1 VKNFPLLDTG
11 IIFLY
16 LTAMIVT
23 GFYFG
28 LKKKD
33 SRDFMIAG
41 GKLPGWIIGISIFG
55 TYLSS
60 NTFLGIPGK
69 AFSENWN
76 SFVFSLS
83 IPFAAWIAVKYFI
96 PFYRQR
102 GEISAYSHL
111 ENRFGKWA
119 KIYAVICFMLTQ
131 LARIGS
137 ILFGIGLVISSL
149 FKIDLWIIIL
159 VIGFIVM
166 VYTSIGGFEA
176 VIWTDVI
183 QSIILFLGAI
193 AILWTML
200 IHIPGGLQEFI
211 GRGLQ
216 FEKFSLG
223 SWDFD
228 FFTSTV
234 WVVFIYGIFINL
246 TNFGIDQNYVQRYHA
261 ARSEREASYS
271 VWLLARV
278 YIPVSLLFFMIG
290 TSLFVYTLNNPGF
303 LSVISENISGI
314 PADVAELSTDT
325 VAKSLSS
332 PGKGDRIL
340 PLFITYQVPPGLSG
354 FIVSALLAAAMSTIS
369 SSVNSSATIYY
380 NDIHNLIFKNR
391 GEARE
396 GLKILRIATVFF
408 GILSTGIALL
418 MIGVGSILD
427 AWWLLSGIFSGGMLG
442 LFLLGLLT
450 KAERPHAA
458 LAVTAGVIGIAWL
471 SLSPLITGNL
481 SWFRSPF
488 HANMIVVIGTLI
500 IFLAGLFFK
509 KFLPNEKN
517 SR

>member
-1 VKNFPLLDTG
+1 
-11 IIFLY
+11 
-16 LTAMIVT
+16 
-23 GFYFG
+23 
-28 LKKKD
+28 
-33 SRDFMIAG
+33 MIAG
-41 GKLPGWIIGISIFG
+41 GKLPGWIVGISIFG

-83 IPFAAWIAVKYFI
+83 IPFAAWVAVKYFI

-131 LARIGS
+131 IARIGS
-137 ILFGIGLVISSL
+137 ILFGIGLVLSFL
-149 FKIDLWIIIL
+149 LKIDLWIIIL

-166 VYTSIGGFEA
+166 IYTSIGGLEA

-183 QSIILFLGAI
+183 QSVILFLGAI
-193 AILWTML
+193 AILLVML
-200 IHIPGGLQEFI
+200 IEIPGGLQEFI

-223 SWDFD
+223 SWDLN

-261 ARSEREASYS
+261 ARTEKEASFS
-271 VWLLARV
+271 VWLLARL

-290 TSLFVYTLNNPGF
+290 TALFIYTINDPGF
-303 LSVISENISGI
+303 LTVIRENVSGI
-314 PADVAELSTDT
+314 PPDIAGLSTDM
-325 VAKSLSS
+325 VVKSLSS
-332 PGKGDRIL
+332 PGTGDRVL
-340 PLFITYQVPPGLSG
+340 PLFITYQVPHGLSG

-369 SSVNSSATIYY
+369 SSMNSSATIYFK
-380 NDIHNLIFKNR
+380 DIHAIIFKNR
-391 GEARE
+391 GKSQE
-396 GLKILRIATVFF
+396 GLKILRIATVLF
-408 GILSTGIALL
+408 GMVSTGIALL

-450 KAERPHAA
+450 KAKKPHAA
-458 LAVTAGVIGIAWL
+458 LAVTAGIVGIAWL
-471 SLSPLITGNL
+471 SLSPLIPGNL
-481 SWFRSPF
+481 SWLRSPF
-488 HANMIVVIGTLI
+488 HANMIIVIGTLI
-500 IFLAGLFFK
+500 IFLAGIFFRK
-509 KFLPNEKN
+509 IIPDEKN
-517 SR
+517 AR